1 MKINSNSL
9 QTKLITIFVLLILV
23 ITGGTFFTTIV
34 QTRKALLE
42 MTRDNLRQVIG
53 IVSSQLSPDEIQT
66 ISQFKFG
73 QDQEPAY
80 QSLVQKFRNMRAMSP
95 EITNFYVVR
104 VDGNQVVFLLDDGL
118 ENAAKIGR
126 VYKKPDNKLFDA
138 VTDLQISDNFYTDE
152 WGTFLSGYAP
162 VKGADG
168 KTAFVIGADMLA
180 STVTERE
187 NFISNT
193 TYLVI
198 GIGIPIAAL
207 VIGVFSF
214 TIIRDINKLNRAA
227 QKINSGETDVVI
239 DIKRKDEIGE
249 LADSFSRMLVSS
261 KIMMD
266 AREKRE

>member
-1 MKINSNSL
+1 
-9 QTKLITIFVLLILV
+9 LILV
-23 ITGGTFFTTIV
+23 ITGGTFFTTIA

-80 QSLVQKFRNMRAMSP
+80 QALVQKFRNMRAMSP

-104 VDGNQVVFLLDDGL
+104 VNGNQVVFLLDDAL

-126 VYKKPDNKLFDA
+126 VYKKPDNKLFAA
-138 VTDLQISDNFYTDE
+138 VTDIQISDNVYTDE

-180 STVTERE
+180 STVTERG
-187 NFISNT
+187 NFIGIT
-193 TYLVI
+193 TYLIV
-198 GIGIPIAAL
+198 GIGILVAAL
-207 VIGVFSF
+207 VIGVFSL

-227 QKINSGETDVVI
+227 QKINSGETDIVI

-249 LADSFSRMLVSS
+249 LADSFSRMVVSL

-266 AREKRE
+266 TREKRE

>member
-9 QTKLITIFVLLILV
+9 QTKLIAIFVLLILV
-23 ITGGTFFTTIV
+23 ITGGTFFTTIA

-42 MTRDNLRQVIG
+42 LTRDNLRQIMG
-53 IVSSQLSPDEIQT
+53 IISSQLSPDEIQS

-80 QSLVQKFRNMRAMSP
+80 QALVQKFRNMRAMSP
-95 EITNFYVVR
+95 EITNLYVVR
-104 VDGNQVVFLLDDGL
+104 VNGSQVDFLLDDGL
-118 ENAAKIGR
+118 ENAAIIEQ
-126 VYKKPDNKLFDA
+126 VYKKPDNKLFAA
-138 VTDLQISDNFYTDE
+138 VTEIQVSENVYTDE

-187 NFISNT
+187 NFIGNT
-193 TYLVI
+193 TYLVM
-198 GIGIPIAAL
+198 GIGILVATL
-207 VIGVFSF
+207 VIGVFSL
-214 TIIRDINKLNRAA
+214 TIIRDIKKLNRAA
-227 QKINSGETDVVI
+227 QKIGSGETDVVI

-266 AREKRE
+266 VREKRE